1 MAAERAD
8 RLSELAIAL
17 SRRVARLEAQTRRDQ
32 DTIFSLQYEVVR
44 ADSSR
49 YAVAQARIAELE
61 RQIVRETQL
70 HEESMDSMIRAFTQ
84 R

>member
-70 HEESMDSMIRAFTQ
+70 HEESMDNMIRAFTQ

>member
-61 RQIVRETQL
+61 RQIVRERQQ
-70 HEESMDSMIRAFTQ
+70 HEESMDSLIRAFTQ
-84 R
+84 